1 MNKVYQIVTD
11 KVLAKMAEGEIPW
24 RKPWVG
30 GRDDAG
36 LPRNFRSKKAYQGI
50 NQLLLS
56 MAPYSCPFWVTYKQA
71 QEAGG
76 QVRQGEKSTLVVFWK
91 PTSYREADDNGDVI
105 ERKSLIMR
113 YYNVFNLEQVDGIDW
128 QHLVPQLDPRDASDI
143 LDRYSDAPRVIHSE
157 SDRAFYRVSDDLVSM
172 PMPQQFP
179 VKDRYYQVLYHEL
192 VHSTG
197 HAERLNR
204 AELNKTDSFGGSA
217 YAREELT
224 AEIGSCFLCAETGI
238 EPDIENSA
246 AYLQS
251 WMKRLEEDPEL
262 IIKACS
268 RAGKAVRW
276 ILGDEEEV
284 GE

>member
-30 GRDDAG
+30 GDSGAN
-36 LPRNFRSKKAYQGI
+36 LPQNFRSRKPYRGI
-50 NQLLLS
+50 NRILLS
-56 MAPYSCPFWVTYKQA
+56 MAPYSCPFWVTYRQA
-71 QEAGG
+71 LEFGG
-76 QVRQGEKSTLVVFWK
+76 QVRKGEKSQLVVFWK
-91 PTSYREADDNGDVI
+91 STEYEEENSKG
-105 ERKSLIMR
+105 ERKKSLVMR

-128 QHLVPQLDPRDASDI
+128 QHLVPQIDPRDAADI
-143 LDRYSDAPRVIHSE
+143 LERYSDAPKVAHSE
-157 SDRAFYRVSDDLVSM
+157 EGRAYYRAVDDYLHM
-172 PMPQQFP
+172 PLPAMFP
-179 VKDRYYQVLYHEL
+179 VKERYYQTLYHEL

-197 HAERLNR
+197 HKLRLNR
-204 AELNKTDSFGGSA
+204 AELNNTDSFGSST

-251 WMKRLEEDPEL
+251 WMQRLEADPEL
-262 IIKACS
+262 IVKACS
-268 RAGKAVRW
+268 RAEKATRW
-276 ILGDEEEV
+276 ILGNEEEG